1 MKIAIDVMGG
11 DNAPISNI
19 NGVFSYLSK
28 YHDNENQFIL
38 VGEKS
43 IIKNIILKNDFSHF
57 SNIGIIN
64 TSQSISIEDNIS
76 KIYYN

>member
-19 NGVFSYLSK
+19 KGVFSYLSK
-28 YHDNENQFIL
+28 YNDNENQFIL

-43 IIKNIILKNDFSHF
+43 IIKNIISKNDF
-57 SNIGIIN
+57 
-64 TSQSISIEDNIS
+64 IS
-76 KIYYN
+76 KVLLINLLKT